1 MLSAEEKVAV
11 EKRLARIA
19 GQVAG
24 IQRMVDED
32 RYCIDIVMQVSAARS
47 ALAKV
52 AEAVLAQHF
61 ETCLVDT
68 FESGTP
74 RDRRQK
80 VQELMKV
87 FARHGNV

>member
-32 RYCIDIVMQVSAARS
+32 RYCIDIVMHVSAARS